1 MKLPILL
8 AAMGAMGY
16 YCQPL
21 AYAQQTPN
29 RDAVGGDPN
38 KTQETPGKP
47 SAEKRSP
54 DKPSAE
60 SDKPRDKDHAFIQ
73 TAGKSGLGEV
83 KMAELAVEKGHS
95 EEVKNLAAMLV
106 KDHTQANQELGAIAK
121 AKGIEIPMPGE
132 KEKEKLAVLSAKSG
146 ADFDKAFLAEM
157 KECHKKGIHL
167 YEETSSEAK
176 DKDLKAYIDKT
187 LPVLRTHAEQVKKL
201 HGKEST

>member
-1 MKLPILL
+1 MKLPLLL

-16 YCQPL
+16 YCQPS

-47 SAEKRSP
+47 SA
-54 DKPSAE
+54 D

-73 TAGKSGLGEV
+73 MAGKAGMGEV
-83 KMAELAVEKGHS
+83 KLAELAVEKGKS
-95 EEVKNLAAMLV
+95 EEVKNLAAMIV
-106 KDHTQANQELGAIAK
+106 KDHTAANMELGAIAK

-132 KEKEKLAVLSAKSG
+132 KEKEKMAMLAAKSG
-146 ADFDKAFLAEM
+146 EEFDKAFLAEL
-157 KECHKKGIHL
+157 KDCHKKDIAL
-167 YEETSSEAK
+167 FEATSAEAK
-176 DKDLKAYIDKT
+176 DKDVKAFIDKT
-187 LPVLRTHAEQVKKL
+187 LPVLKTHADHVKKL